1 MGTRRQYSLDVL
13 IVTLGRDL
21 SAHAD
26 CHKVLESQINLQDF
40 SLTVGFFLT

>member
-26 CHKVLESQINLQDF
+26 VYNNLQ
-40 SLTVGFFLT
+40 